1 MSSPYSRAPHAT
13 SASGAQPEALNAA
26 LLIDFDNV
34 TMGMRSDLSKELNTL
49 LNSDIIKGKVTVQRA
64 YADWRRYPQYIV
76 PLSENS
82 VDLIFAPAYGSS
94 KKNATDIRMAIDAIE
109 LVFIRPEIGTFILLT
124 GDSDFSSLV
133 LKLKEYGKYVI
144 GVGIQESSSDILVQN
159 CDEYYSYTSLTGLRK
174 TTDSDDKP
182 VDPWVLVEQ
191 AVARMASRN
200 DVMRSDRL
208 KQVMIEIDPSFDEGN
223 FGFSKFS
230 RFLSDAGNRDLV
242 GLRKLE
248 NGQYEVLPS
257 KGSPKDGGGSKKEEV
272 RKPASRGRGKGK
284 EREERPA
291 SGKARDKSKQEAR
304 ADLEKPAPSKGEEGK
319 VAAGKAKT
327 EKPGKDAPTA
337 GRTDGPPA
345 TGEDDP
351 LKAAYG
357 ILREALAALVPGDG
371 DKQSVRDSDLKRK
384 MLKLEPTFD
393 EGNLGFGKFS
403 RFLRQAHD
411 HEIVDLEKR
420 DAGTYQVSPRGEAL
434 KEETG
439 QPKAE
444 VAAGQPQIEDGPGA
458 GSQPLRPEERV
469 GDQKE
474 KAAGEPVKEAK
485 GRQRAVGVRR
495 GGGRGRKDSESPP
508 PLLEGQVVGAV
519 GDPGFAEEAKPTR
532 EEEPL
537 EGGSRSITSRTPWG
551 RRGKSEGRAQE
562 ELPLSTPAS
571 TEPLDLVG
579 LGLPTDGPALVQ
591 YLTNSYKGV
600 GRKTA
605 ERLVEVFGAGL
616 FEVLQQEPERL
627 GSVIK
632 ANRVD
637 QLLQGWKAD
646 LGRRSGRLAGEGQ
659 GREQNPQE
667 VATPP
672 LRRTRKATRGRS
684 RSDGDNTA
692 EGPS

>member
-34 TMGMRSDLSKELNTL
+34 TMGMRSDLSKELNNL

-182 VDPWVLVEQ
+182 VDPWVLVQQ

-257 KGSPKDGGGSKKEEV
+257 KGAPKDGGGSKKEEV

-284 EREERPA
+284 DREERPV

-304 ADLEKPAPSKGEEGK
+304 PDLEKPAPSKGEEGK
-319 VAAGKAKT
+319 EAAGRAKT
-327 EKPGKDAPTA
+327 ERPGKDTRPA

-345 TGEDDP
+345 TGGEDP

-357 ILREALAALVPGDG
+357 VLREALAALVPGDG
-371 DKQSVRDSDLKRK
+371 DRQSVRDSDLKRK

-411 HEIVDLEKR
+411 HEIVDLQKR

-434 KEETG
+434 KEGAG

-444 VAAGQPQIEDGPGA
+444 GAGQPEAEGGPGA
-458 GSQPLRPEERV
+458 EPQPQPPEETV
-469 GDQKE
+469 GGQEE
-474 KAAGEPVKEAK
+474 KAPGEPVKEAK

-495 GGGRGRKDSESPP
+495 GGGRGRKGSESPP

-519 GDPGFAEEAKPTR
+519 ADPVSAAEALPTR
-532 EEEPL
+532 EEESL
-537 EGGSRSITSRTPWG
+537 DGGSRSITSRTPWG

-605 ERLVEVFGAGL
+605 ERLVEVFGSGL

-646 LGRRSGRLAGEGQ
+646 LGRRSGRLAEEGQ
-659 GREQNPQE
+659 GREQDPQE
-667 VATPP
+667 AATPP
-672 LRRTRKATRGRS
+672 RRRTRKATRGRS
-684 RSDGDNTA
+684 RS
-692 EGPS
+692 GPDKTPENPS